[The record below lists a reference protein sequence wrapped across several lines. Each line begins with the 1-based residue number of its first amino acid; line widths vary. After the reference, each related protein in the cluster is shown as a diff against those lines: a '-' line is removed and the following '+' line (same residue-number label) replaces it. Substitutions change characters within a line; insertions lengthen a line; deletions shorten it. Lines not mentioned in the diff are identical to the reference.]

1 MPSKHKAK
9 SIANSIEHNQ
19 IFLKIC
25 EIQFPSLIET
35 EVVIVLVLVQAFI
48 RVQSFLLYIRPTFT
62 VHHSQKIIENCL
74 LLKNNHKCFTKNI
87 NALPQ
92 MQAVKRGYF
101 NILKRD
107 NYRQF
112 YIDSLLNVHFYGNI
126 SLFVSLMLVL
136 KIEIALK

>member
-1 MPSKHKAK
+1 MPFKHKNK
-9 SIANSIEHNQ
+9 NIANSIEHNQ
-19 IFLKIC
+19 IFLKIY

-101 NILKRD
+101 KE
-107 NYRQF
+107 F
-112 YIDSLLNVHFYGNI
+112 LLIYSYNKFEKP
-126 SLFVSLMLVL
+126 STL
-136 KIEIALK
+136 